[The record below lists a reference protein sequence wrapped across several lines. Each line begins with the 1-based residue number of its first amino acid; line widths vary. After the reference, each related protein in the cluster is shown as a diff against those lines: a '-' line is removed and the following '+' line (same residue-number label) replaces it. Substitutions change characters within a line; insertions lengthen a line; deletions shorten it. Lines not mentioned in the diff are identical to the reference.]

1 MKVTVRLPTGLR
13 RFADD
18 QREFDVEI
26 DAPTVAAVIG
36 AVGARYPGVAD
47 RALDDQGE
55 IRRHVN
61 VFVDQENV
69 RFTGGLDTPVKDGA
83 EVSILPAVSGG

>member
-1 MKVTVRLPTGLR
+1 MRVIVKLPTALR

-18 QREFDVEI
+18 QSRLDVDVVDPTVGAVI
-26 DAPTVAAVIG
+26 DAIG
-36 AVGARYPGVAD
+36 QRYPGVRD

-61 VFVDQENV
+61 VFVDQENT
-69 RFTGGLDTPVKDGA
+69 RFTGGLKTPVTEGA